1 MQNLVWRRTTITV
14 FKNTRI
20 YIIKDIILN
29 LCATGISL
37 IILQVILFPLMA
49 RKMSADNYGQMQ
61 TIISAVYLI
70 GGTLGQA
77 LSTSRL
83 LTQFRTSESNR
94 KSSYQ
99 FLLYLSILV
108 ILIVMPIVCAS
119 YLNIGSTMSIIIIT
133 IIAILNCIGD
143 YAEAGFRIDLKYGDI
158 LVARSVLCLGYVIGY
173 ITFCYFNIWELFFL
187 IAFVLKDIYYFIRV
201 KIIHEF
207 AFIMPDFKNV
217 WTSFFSLCL
226 SNLMVKALTYFDKL
240 LLYPIL
246 GGTAVSIYVTANLMG
261 KLVLQILE
269 PINNVILS
277 YISRKNR
284 ITNTLWKNVL
294 IVSSIFC
301 IIAYFFCL
309 IICKPIIMIFYPQWA
324 EQTYTLLPIT
334 TLTLCISA
342 LTGILYPF
350 SLKTIKISYQILIN
364 GICLVV
370 YVISVLVLYKMWGLI
385 GCCIALLISYIVKV
399 FIIVYLC
406 WRQMKS
412 YAEYKRT

>member
-1 MQNLVWRRTTITV
+1 M
-14 FKNTRI
+14 
-20 YIIKDIILN
+20 
-29 LCATGISL
+29 
-37 IILQVILFPLMA
+37 
-49 RKMSADNYGQMQ
+49 
-61 TIISAVYLI
+61 
-70 GGTLGQA
+70 
-77 LSTSRL
+77 
-83 LTQFRTSESNR
+83 
-94 KSSYQ
+94 
-99 FLLYLSILV
+99 
-108 ILIVMPIVCAS
+108 
-119 YLNIGSTMSIIIIT
+119 
-133 IIAILNCIGD
+133 
-143 YAEAGFRIDLKYGDI
+143 
-158 LVARSVLCLGYVIGY
+158 
-173 ITFCYFNIWELFFL
+173 
-187 IAFVLKDIYYFIRV
+187 
-201 KIIHEF
+201 
-207 AFIMPDFKNV
+207 
-217 WTSFFSLCL
+217 
-226 SNLMVKALTYFDKL
+226 
-240 LLYPIL
+240 
-246 GGTAVSIYVTANLMG
+246 
-261 KLVLQILE
+261 
-269 PINNVILS
+269 
-277 YISRKNR
+277 
-284 ITNTLWKNVL
+284 